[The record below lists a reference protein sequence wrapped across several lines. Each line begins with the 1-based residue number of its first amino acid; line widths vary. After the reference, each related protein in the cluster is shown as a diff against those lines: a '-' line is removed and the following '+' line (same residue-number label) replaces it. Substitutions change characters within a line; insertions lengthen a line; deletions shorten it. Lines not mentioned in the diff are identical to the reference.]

1 MFKLK
6 FKRYKAQQANPPFS
20 EGYPDHEFI
29 DTDYADEYNPHMN
42 EYHRDMP
49 YQQGCECL
57 FCNSTITDS
66 HLVVITKR
74 NEYYLHPS
82 CILSGFALVLNGF
95 NLLIKLL
102 FTRKHREE

>member
-29 DTDYADEYNPHMN
+29 DPDYTGEYNPIN
-42 EYHRDMP
+42 EYHHDMP

-57 FCNSTITDS
+57 FCNSPITGS
-66 HLVVITKR
+66 HLIVITKR

-82 CILSGFALVLNGF
+82 CILSGFALILNGF

-102 FTRKHREE
+102 FTRKQRE

>member
-6 FKRYKAQQANPPFS
+6 FKRYKTQQTGPQFS
-20 EGYPDHEFI
+20 EEYPGFI
-29 DTDYADEYNPHMN
+29 DPDDADGYNPYPG
-42 EYHRDMP
+42 EY
-49 YQQGCECL
+49 YQDAPHLQGYECL
-57 FCNSTITDS
+57 ICNSPITGA

-95 NLLIKLL
+95 GLLVKLL
-102 FTRKHREE
+102 LTRKHRE